1 MSIFGAMRSGVT
13 GLFAQSQALGMIA
26 DNIANVNTVGFKAIR
41 PRFSTLVTAQATA
54 SLHSPGGVQSR
65 VEREIDA
72 QGLLTASSVST
83 DIAIS
88 GSGFFAVNDQTDG
101 TGNTFFT
108 RAGEFRPDKNGN
120 LVNSGGFTLM
130 GWPIDS
136 NGTVQQTN
144 VLSAFSVLNVANL
157 TSAPVSTSL
166 VEMGANLPAS
176 ATSGDSNSLTVQVF
190 DKQGGQHALA
200 LTFTKTGNTNE
211 WSISA
216 TMTNAN
222 FVDPDDN
229 DDGTVGNTLTGT
241 STADDVDFLSGT
253 VSQVVGLITFNTDGT
268 LLSLTGA
275 VDTAGAISVE
285 DTTDNQLD
293 LTFDFDQTATTT
305 ADRTTVALD
314 FGTIGQ
320 ADGFTQFQGNF
331 TPNFI
336 EQNGKQF
343 GSLSAVNIDENGIT
357 TALFDNG
364 ETRDIFQV
372 PIITFNNPNGLQERT
387 GNVYVE
393 TTDSGPAVALEPGRG
408 GAGSVAP
415 SALEASTVDLAD
427 EFTRMIVT
435 QRAFSASTRII
446 TTADQMLEE
455 LTRIIR

>member
-13 GLFAQSQALGMIA
+13 GLFSQSQALGMIA
-26 DNIANVNTVGFKAIR
+26 DNIANVNTVGFKAVR
-41 PRFSTLVTAQATA
+41 PRFSTLVTAQASA
-54 SLHSPGGVQSR
+54 DLHSPGGVQSK

-72 QGLLTASSVST
+72 QGLLTASAVST

-88 GSGFFAVNDQTDG
+88 GSGFFTVNDQTDG

-108 RAGEFRPDKNGN
+108 RAGEFRPDKEGN

-144 VLSAFSVLNVANL
+144 VLSAFSVLNTANL

-166 VEMGANLPAS
+166 IEIGANLPAA
-176 ATSGDSNSLTVQVF
+176 ATSGDANSLTAQVF
-190 DKQGGQHALA
+190 DLQGGQHS
-200 LTFTKTGNTNE
+200 LTLTYTKTATVNE
-211 WSISA
+211 WDITASITNAGIIDPDSNNDSTNDPLTTTGA
-216 TMTNAN
+216 FAANGIRMGTMT
-222 FVDPDDN
+222 F
-229 DDGTVGNTLTGT
+229 G
-241 STADDVDFLSGT
+241 
-253 VSQVVGLITFNTDGT
+253 TDGT
-268 LLSLTGA
+268 LASITSTSA
-275 VDTAGAISVE
+275 TATDVGVVNA
-285 DTTDNQLD
+285 TTERFEM
-293 LTFDFDQTATTT
+293 TFDFDSTTGTT
-305 ADRTTVALD
+305 ADRVTVALD
-314 FGTIGQ
+314 FGTPGQ

-343 GSLSAVNIDENGIT
+343 GSLSAVNIDDSGIT

-372 PIITFNNPNGLQERT
+372 PVITFNNPNGLQERS
-387 GNVYVE
+387 GNVYTE
-393 TTDSGPAVALEPGRG
+393 TTNSGPAVALEPGRG
-408 GAGSVAP
+408 GAGSIAP
-415 SALEASTVDLAD
+415 SALEQSTVDLAD

-446 TTADQMLEE
+446 TTADEMLEE
-455 LTRIIR
+455 LTRIVR

>member
-13 GLFAQSQALGMIA
+13 GLFSQSQALGMIA
-26 DNIANVNTVGFKAIR
+26 DNIANVNTVGFKAVR
-41 PRFSTLVTAQATA
+41 PRFSTLVTAQASA
-54 SLHSPGGVQSR
+54 DLHSPGGVQSR

-88 GSGFFAVNDQTDG
+88 GSGFFTVNDQTDG

-108 RAGEFRPDKNGN
+108 RAGEFRPDKDGN

-144 VLSAFSVLNVANL
+144 VLSAFSVLNTANL
-157 TSAPVSTSL
+157 TSAPVSTTL
-166 VEMGANLPAS
+166 IEIGANLPAS
-176 ATSGDSNSLTVQVF
+176 ATSGDANSLTAQVF
-190 DKQGGQHALA
+190 DLQGGQHS
-200 LTFTKTGNTNE
+200 LTLTYTKTATANT
-211 WSISA
+211 WDVTASV
-216 TMTNAN
+216 TNAGI
-222 FVDPDDN
+222 VDPDSN
-229 DDGTVGNTLTGT
+229 DDGTNDPLTTTGAFAANGIRVGTL
-241 STADDVDFLSGT
+241 
-253 VSQVVGLITFNTDGT
+253 TFNTDGT
-268 LLSLTGA
+268 LLSITSNSATGTDVGVVNA
-275 VDTAGAISVE
+275 
-285 DTTDNQLD
+285 TTNRFET
-293 LTFDFDQTATTT
+293 TFDFDSATGTT
-305 ADRTTVALD
+305 SDRVTVALD
-314 FGTIGQ
+314 FGTPGQ

-372 PIITFNNPNGLQERT
+372 PVITFNNPNGLQERT
-387 GNVYVE
+387 GNIYTE

-408 GAGSVAP
+408 GAGQIAP
-415 SALEASTVDLAD
+415 SALEQSTVDLAD

-446 TTADQMLEE
+446 TTADEMLEE

>member
-1 MSIFGAMRSGVT
+1 MRSGVT
-13 GLFAQSQALGMIA
+13 GLFSQSQALGMIA
-26 DNIANVNTVGFKAIR
+26 DNIANVNTVGFKAVR
-41 PRFSTLVTAQATA
+41 PRFSTLVTAQASA
-54 SLHSPGGVQSR
+54 DLHSPGGVQSK

-72 QGLLTASSVST
+72 QGLLTASAVST

-88 GSGFFAVNDQTDG
+88 GSGFFTVNDQTDG

-108 RAGEFRPDKNGN
+108 RAGEFRPDKEGN

-144 VLSAFSVLNVANL
+144 VLSAFSVLNTANL

-166 VEMGANLPAS
+166 IEIGANLPAA
-176 ATSGDSNSLTVQVF
+176 ATSGDANSLTAQVF
-190 DKQGGQHALA
+190 DLQGGQHS
-200 LTFTKTGNTNE
+200 LTLTYTKTATVNE
-211 WSISA
+211 WDITASITNAGIIDPDSNNDSTNDPLTTTGA
-216 TMTNAN
+216 FAANGIRMGTMT
-222 FVDPDDN
+222 F
-229 DDGTVGNTLTGT
+229 G
-241 STADDVDFLSGT
+241 
-253 VSQVVGLITFNTDGT
+253 TDGT
-268 LLSLTGA
+268 LASITSTSA
-275 VDTAGAISVE
+275 TATDVGVVNA
-285 DTTDNQLD
+285 TTNRFEM
-293 LTFDFDQTATTT
+293 TFDFDSTTAST
-305 ADRTTVALD
+305 ADRVTVALD
-314 FGTIGQ
+314 FGTPGQ

-343 GSLSAVNIDENGIT
+343 GSLSAVNIDDNGIT

-372 PIITFNNPNGLQERT
+372 PVITFNNPNGLQERS
-387 GNVYVE
+387 GNVYTE

-408 GAGSVAP
+408 GAGSIAP
-415 SALEASTVDLAD
+415 SALEQSTVDLAD

-446 TTADQMLEE
+446 TTADEMLEE
-455 LTRIIR
+455 LTRIVR

>member
-1 MSIFGAMRSGVT
+1 MRSGVT
-13 GLFAQSQALGMIA
+13 GLFSQSQALGMIA
-26 DNIANVNTVGFKAIR
+26 DNIANVNTVGFKAVR
-41 PRFSTLVTAQATA
+41 PRFSTLVTAQASA
-54 SLHSPGGVQSR
+54 DLHSPGGVQSK

-72 QGLLTASSVST
+72 QGLLTASAVST

-88 GSGFFAVNDQTDG
+88 GSGFFTVNDQTDG

-108 RAGEFRPDKNGN
+108 RAGEFRPDKEGN

-144 VLSAFSVLNVANL
+144 VLSAFSVLNTANL

-166 VEMGANLPAS
+166 IEIGANLPAA
-176 ATSGDSNSLTVQVF
+176 ATSGDANSLTAQVF
-190 DKQGGQHALA
+190 DLQGGQHS
-200 LTFTKTGNTNE
+200 LTLTYTKTATVNE
-211 WSISA
+211 WDITASITNAGIIDPDSNNDSTNDPLTTTGA
-216 TMTNAN
+216 FAANGIRLGTMT
-222 FVDPDDN
+222 F
-229 DDGTVGNTLTGT
+229 G
-241 STADDVDFLSGT
+241 
-253 VSQVVGLITFNTDGT
+253 TDGT
-268 LLSLTGA
+268 LASITSTSA
-275 VDTAGAISVE
+275 TATDVGVVNA
-285 DTTDNQLD
+285 TTNRFEM
-293 LTFDFDQTATTT
+293 TFDFDSTTAST
-305 ADRTTVALD
+305 ADRVTVALD
-314 FGTIGQ
+314 FGTPGQ

-343 GSLSAVNIDENGIT
+343 GSLSAVNIDDNGIT

-372 PIITFNNPNGLQERT
+372 PVITFNNPNGLQERS
-387 GNVYVE
+387 GNVYTE

-408 GAGSVAP
+408 GAGSIAP
-415 SALEASTVDLAD
+415 SALEQSTVDLAD

-446 TTADQMLEE
+446 TTADEMLEE
-455 LTRIIR
+455 LTRIVR

>member
-1 MSIFGAMRSGVT
+1 MRSGVT
-13 GLFAQSQALGMIA
+13 GLFSQSQALGMIA
-26 DNIANVNTVGFKAIR
+26 DNIANVNTVGFKAVR
-41 PRFSTLVTAQATA
+41 PRFSTLVTAQASA
-54 SLHSPGGVQSR
+54 DLHSPGGVQSR

-72 QGLLTASSVST
+72 QGLLTSSSVST

-88 GSGFFAVNDQTDG
+88 GSGFFTVNDQTDG

-108 RAGEFRPDKNGN
+108 RAGEFRPDKDGN

-144 VLSAFSVLNVANL
+144 VLSAFSVLNTANL
-157 TSAPVSTSL
+157 TSAPVSTTL
-166 VEMGANLPAS
+166 IEIGANLPAS
-176 ATSGDSNSLTVQVF
+176 ATSGDANSLTAQVF
-190 DKQGGQHALA
+190 DLQGGQHS
-200 LTFTKTGNTNE
+200 LTLTYTKTATANT
-211 WSISA
+211 WDVTASI
-216 TMTNAN
+216 TNAGI
-222 FVDPDDN
+222 VDPDSN
-229 DDGTVGNTLTGT
+229 DDGTNDPLTTTG
-241 STADDVDFLSGT
+241 AFAANGIRVGT
-253 VSQVVGLITFNTDGT
+253 VTFNTDGT
-268 LLSLTGA
+268 LLSITSNSATGTDVGVVNA
-275 VDTAGAISVE
+275 
-285 DTTDNQLD
+285 TTNRFET
-293 LTFDFDQTATTT
+293 TFDFDSATGTT
-305 ADRTTVALD
+305 SDRVTVALD
-314 FGTIGQ
+314 FGTPGQ

-372 PIITFNNPNGLQERT
+372 PVITFNNPNGLQERT
-387 GNVYVE
+387 GNIYTE

-408 GAGSVAP
+408 GAGQIAP
-415 SALEASTVDLAD
+415 SALEQSTVDLAD

-446 TTADQMLEE
+446 TTADEMLEE

>member
-1 MSIFGAMRSGVT
+1 MRSGVT
-13 GLFAQSQALGMIA
+13 GLFSQSQALGMIA
-26 DNIANVNTVGFKAIR
+26 DNIANVNTVGFKAVR
-41 PRFSTLVTAQATA
+41 PRFSTLVTAQASA
-54 SLHSPGGVQSR
+54 DLHSPGGVQSK

-72 QGLLTASSVST
+72 QGLLTASAVST

-88 GSGFFAVNDQTDG
+88 GSGFFTVNDQNDG

-108 RAGEFRPDKNGN
+108 RAGEFRPDKEGN

-144 VLSAFSVLNVANL
+144 VLSAFSVLNTANL

-166 VEMGANLPAS
+166 IEIGANLPAA
-176 ATSGDSNSLTVQVF
+176 ATSGDANSLTAQVF
-190 DKQGGQHALA
+190 DLQGGQHS
-200 LTFTKTGNTNE
+200 LTLTYTKTATVNQWDITA
-211 WSISA
+211 SI
-216 TMTNAN
+216 TNAGII
-222 FVDPDDN
+222 DPDSN
-229 DDGTVGNTLTGT
+229 DDGTNDPLTTTGAFAANGIRLGT
-241 STADDVDFLSGT
+241 M
-253 VSQVVGLITFNTDGT
+253 TFGTDGT
-268 LLSLTGA
+268 LASITSTSA
-275 VDTAGAISVE
+275 TATDVGVVNA
-285 DTTDNQLD
+285 TTNRFEM
-293 LTFDFDQTATTT
+293 TFDFDSTT
-305 ADRTTVALD
+305 ASTSDRVTVALD
-314 FGTIGQ
+314 FGTPGQ

-343 GSLSAVNIDENGIT
+343 GSLSAVNIDDSGIT

-372 PIITFNNPNGLQERT
+372 PVITFNNPNGLQERS
-387 GNVYVE
+387 GNVYTE

-408 GAGSVAP
+408 GAGSIAP
-415 SALEASTVDLAD
+415 SALEQSTVDLAD

-446 TTADQMLEE
+446 TTADEMLEE
-455 LTRIIR
+455 LTRIVR

>member
-13 GLFAQSQALGMIA
+13 GLFSQSQALGMIA
-26 DNIANVNTVGFKAIR
+26 DNIANVNTVGFKAVR
-41 PRFSTLVTAQATA
+41 PRFSTLVTAQASA
-54 SLHSPGGVQSR
+54 DLHSPGGVQSK

-72 QGLLTASSVST
+72 QGLLTSSAVST

-88 GSGFFAVNDQTDG
+88 GSGFFTVNDQTDG

-108 RAGEFRPDKNGN
+108 RAGEFRPDKDGN

-144 VLSAFSVLNVANL
+144 VLSAFSVLNTANL

-166 VEMGANLPAS
+166 IEIGANLPAA
-176 ATSGDSNSLTVQVF
+176 ATSGDANSLTAQVF
-190 DKQGGQHALA
+190 DLQGGQHS
-200 LTFTKTGNTNE
+200 LTLTYTKTATTNE
-211 WSISA
+211 WDITASI
-216 TMTNAN
+216 TNAGI
-222 FVDPDDN
+222 VDPDSN
-229 DDGTVGNTLTGT
+229 NDGTNDPLTTTGAFAANGIRMGT
-241 STADDVDFLSGT
+241 M
-253 VSQVVGLITFNTDGT
+253 TFSNDGT
-268 LLSLTGA
+268 LSSITSNSATGTDVGVVNA
-275 VDTAGAISVE
+275 
-285 DTTDNQLD
+285 TTNRFEM
-293 LTFDFDQTATTT
+293 TFDFDSTTT
-305 ADRTTVALD
+305 STSDRVTVALD
-314 FGTIGQ
+314 FGTPSQ

-343 GSLSAVNIDENGIT
+343 GSLSAVNIDDAGIT

-372 PIITFNNPNGLQERT
+372 PVVTFNNPNGLQERT

-408 GAGSVAP
+408 GAGSIAP
-415 SALEASTVDLAD
+415 SALEQSTVDLAD

-446 TTADQMLEE
+446 TTADEMLEE
-455 LTRIIR
+455 LTRIVR

>member
-1 MSIFGAMRSGVT
+1 
-13 GLFAQSQALGMIA
+13 MIA
-26 DNIANVNTVGFKAIR
+26 DNIANVNTVGFKAVR
-41 PRFSTLVTAQATA
+41 PRFSTLVTAQASA
-54 SLHSPGGVQSR
+54 DLHSSGGVQSK

-72 QGLLTASSVST
+72 QGLLTASAVST

-88 GSGFFAVNDQTDG
+88 GSGFFTVNDQNDG

-108 RAGEFRPDKNGN
+108 RAGEFRPDKEGN

-144 VLSAFSVLNVANL
+144 VLSAFSVLNTANL

-166 VEMGANLPAS
+166 IEIGANLPAA
-176 ATSGDSNSLTVQVF
+176 ATSGDANSLTAQVF
-190 DKQGGQHALA
+190 DLQGGQHS
-200 LTFTKTGNTNE
+200 LTLTYTKTATVNE
-211 WSISA
+211 WDITASITNAGIIDPDSNNDSTNDPLTTTGA
-216 TMTNAN
+216 FAANGIRMGTMT
-222 FVDPDDN
+222 F
-229 DDGTVGNTLTGT
+229 G
-241 STADDVDFLSGT
+241 
-253 VSQVVGLITFNTDGT
+253 TDGT
-268 LLSLTGA
+268 LASITSTSA
-275 VDTAGAISVE
+275 TATDVGVVNA
-285 DTTDNQLD
+285 TTERFEM
-293 LTFDFDQTATTT
+293 TFDFDSTTGTT
-305 ADRTTVALD
+305 ADRVTVALD
-314 FGTIGQ
+314 FGTPGQ

-343 GSLSAVNIDENGIT
+343 GSLSAVNIDDNGIT

-372 PIITFNNPNGLQERT
+372 PVITFNNPNGLQERS
-387 GNVYVE
+387 GNVYTE

-408 GAGSVAP
+408 GAGSIAP
-415 SALEASTVDLAD
+415 SALEQSTVDLAD

-446 TTADQMLEE
+446 TTADEMLEE
-455 LTRIIR
+455 LTRIVR

>member
-13 GLFAQSQALGMIA
+13 GLFSQSQALGMIA
-26 DNIANVNTVGFKAIR
+26 DNIANVNTVGFKAVR
-41 PRFSTLVTAQATA
+41 PRFSTLVTAQASA
-54 SLHSPGGVQSR
+54 DLHSPGGVQSK

-72 QGLLTASSVST
+72 QGLLTASAVST

-88 GSGFFAVNDQTDG
+88 GSGFFTVNDQTDG
-101 TGNTFFT
+101 SGNTFFT
-108 RAGEFRPDKNGN
+108 RAGEFRPDKDGN

-144 VLSAFSVLNVANL
+144 VLSAFSVLNTANL

-166 VEMGANLPAS
+166 IEIGANLPAS
-176 ATSGDSNSLTVQVF
+176 ATSGDANSLTAQVF
-190 DKQGGQHALA
+190 DLQGGQHS
-200 LTFTKTGNTNE
+200 LTLTYTKTATANE
-211 WSISA
+211 WDITASI
-216 TMTNAN
+216 TNAGII
-222 FVDPDDN
+222 DPDSN
-229 DDGTVGNTLTGT
+229 DDGTNDPLTTTGAFAANGIRMGT
-241 STADDVDFLSGT
+241 M
-253 VSQVVGLITFNTDGT
+253 TFNTDGT
-268 LLSLTGA
+268 LASITSTSA
-275 VDTAGAISVE
+275 TATDVGVVNA
-285 DTTDNQLD
+285 TTNRFEM
-293 LTFDFDQTATTT
+293 TFDFDSATAST
-305 ADRTTVALD
+305 ADRVTVALD
-314 FGTIGQ
+314 FGTPGQ

-372 PIITFNNPNGLQERT
+372 PVITFNNPNGLQERT
-387 GNVYVE
+387 GNVYTE

-408 GAGSVAP
+408 GAGSIAP
-415 SALEASTVDLAD
+415 SALEQSTVDLAD

-446 TTADQMLEE
+446 TTADEMLEE
-455 LTRIIR
+455 LTRIVR

>member
-1 MSIFGAMRSGVT
+1 
-13 GLFAQSQALGMIA
+13 
-26 DNIANVNTVGFKAIR
+26 
-41 PRFSTLVTAQATA
+41 
-54 SLHSPGGVQSR
+54 VQSK

-72 QGLLTASSVST
+72 QGLLTASAVST

-88 GSGFFAVNDQTDG
+88 GSGFFTVNDQTDG

-108 RAGEFRPDKNGN
+108 RAGEFRPDKEGN

-144 VLSAFSVLNVANL
+144 VLSAFSVLNTANL

-166 VEMGANLPAS
+166 IEIGANLPAA
-176 ATSGDSNSLTVQVF
+176 ATSGDANSLTAQVF
-190 DKQGGQHALA
+190 DLQGGQHS
-200 LTFTKTGNTNE
+200 LTLTYTKTATTNE
-211 WSISA
+211 WDITASI
-216 TMTNAN
+216 TNAGI
-222 FVDPDDN
+222 VDPDSN
-229 DDGTVGNTLTGT
+229 NDGTNDPLTTTGAFAANGIRMGT
-241 STADDVDFLSGT
+241 M
-253 VSQVVGLITFNTDGT
+253 TFSNDGT
-268 LLSLTGA
+268 LSSITSNSATGTDVGVVNA
-275 VDTAGAISVE
+275 
-285 DTTDNQLD
+285 TTNRFE
-293 LTFDFDQTATTT
+293 LTFDFDSTTT
-305 ADRTTVALD
+305 STSDRVTVALD
-314 FGTIGQ
+314 FGTPAQ

-343 GSLSAVNIDENGIT
+343 GSLSAVNIDDAGIT

-372 PIITFNNPNGLQERT
+372 PVVTFNNPNGMQERT

-408 GAGSVAP
+408 GAGSIAP
-415 SALEASTVDLAD
+415 SALEQSTVDLAD

-446 TTADQMLEE
+446 TTADEMLEE
-455 LTRIIR
+455 LTRIVR

>member
-13 GLFAQSQALGMIA
+13 GLFSQSQALGMIA
-26 DNIANVNTVGFKAIR
+26 DNIANVNTVGFKAVR
-41 PRFSTLVTAQATA
+41 PRFSTLVTAQASA
-54 SLHSPGGVQSR
+54 DLHSPGGVQSR

-88 GSGFFAVNDQTDG
+88 GSGFFTVNDQTDG

-108 RAGEFRPDKNGN
+108 RAGEFRPDKDGN

-157 TSAPVSTSL
+157 TSAPVATTTID
-166 VEMGANLPAS
+166 MGANLPAS
-176 ATSGDSNSLTVQVF
+176 ATSGDSNSLTAQVF
-190 DKQGGQHALA
+190 DRQGGQHSLA
-200 LTFTKTGNTNE
+200 LTFTKTATTNQ
-211 WSISA
+211 WAVTATIS
-216 TMTNAN
+216 NAS
-222 FVDPDDN
+222 FVDPDQNNSGADS
-229 DDGTVGNTLTGT
+229 GNSLTGT
-241 STADDVDFLSGT
+241 ATTDDIDLINGTTSTTLGT
-253 VSQVVGLITFNTDGT
+253 ITFNTDGT
-268 LLSLTGA
+268 LASLSE
-275 VDTAGAISVE
+275 DFAGGSVGVL
-285 DTTDNQLD
+285 DATNNQFD
-293 LTFDFDQTATTT
+293 LTFDFDQALTST
-305 ADRTTVALD
+305 ADRVTIALD
-314 FGTIGQ
+314 FGTPNQ

-372 PIITFNNPNGLQERT
+372 PVITFNNPNGLQEKT
-387 GNVYVE
+387 GNVYTE
-393 TTDSGPAVALEPGRG
+393 TTESGPAVALEPGRG
-408 GAGSVAP
+408 GAGAIAP

-446 TTADQMLEE
+446 TTADEMLEE

>member
-13 GLFAQSQALGMIA
+13 GLFSQSQALGMIA
-26 DNIANVNTVGFKAIR
+26 DNIANVNTVGFKAVR
-41 PRFSTLVTAQATA
+41 PRFSTLVTAQASA
-54 SLHSPGGVQSR
+54 DLHSPGGVQSR

-72 QGLLTASSVST
+72 QGLLTSSSVST

-88 GSGFFAVNDQTDG
+88 GSGFFTVNDQTDG

-108 RAGEFRPDKNGN
+108 RAGEFRPDKDGN

-144 VLSAFSVLNVANL
+144 VLSAFSVLNTANL
-157 TSAPVSTSL
+157 TSAPVSTTL
-166 VEMGANLPAS
+166 IEIGANLPAS
-176 ATSGDSNSLTVQVF
+176 ATSGDANSLTAQVF
-190 DKQGGQHALA
+190 DLQGGQHS
-200 LTFTKTGNTNE
+200 LTLTYTKTATANT
-211 WSISA
+211 WDVTASV
-216 TMTNAN
+216 TNAGI
-222 FVDPDDN
+222 VDPDSN
-229 DDGTVGNTLTGT
+229 DDGTNDPLTTTGAFAANGIRVGTL
-241 STADDVDFLSGT
+241 
-253 VSQVVGLITFNTDGT
+253 TFNTDGT
-268 LLSLTGA
+268 LLSITSNSATGTDVGVVNA
-275 VDTAGAISVE
+275 
-285 DTTDNQLD
+285 TTNRFET
-293 LTFDFDQTATTT
+293 TFDFDSATGTT
-305 ADRTTVALD
+305 SDRVTVALD
-314 FGTIGQ
+314 FGTPGQ

-372 PIITFNNPNGLQERT
+372 PVITFNNPNGLQERT
-387 GNVYVE
+387 GNIYTE

-408 GAGSVAP
+408 GAGQIAP
-415 SALEASTVDLAD
+415 SALEQSTVDLAD

-446 TTADQMLEE
+446 TTADEMLEE

>member
-13 GLFAQSQALGMIA
+13 GLFSQSQALGMIA
-26 DNIANVNTVGFKAIR
+26 DNIANVNTVGFKAVR
-41 PRFSTLVTAQATA
+41 PRFSTLVTAQASA
-54 SLHSPGGVQSR
+54 DLHSPGGVQSR

-72 QGLLTASSVST
+72 QGLLTSSSVST

-88 GSGFFAVNDQTDG
+88 GSGFFTVNDQTDG

-108 RAGEFRPDKNGN
+108 RAGEFRPDKDGN

-144 VLSAFSVLNVANL
+144 VLSAFSVLNTANL
-157 TSAPVSTSL
+157 TSAPVSTTL
-166 VEMGANLPAS
+166 IEIGANLPAS
-176 ATSGDSNSLTVQVF
+176 ATSGDANSLTAQVF
-190 DKQGGQHALA
+190 DLQGGQHS
-200 LTFTKTGNTNE
+200 LTLTYTKTATANT
-211 WSISA
+211 WDVTASI
-216 TMTNAN
+216 TNAGI
-222 FVDPDDN
+222 VDPDSN
-229 DDGTVGNTLTGT
+229 DDGTNDPLTTTG
-241 STADDVDFLSGT
+241 AFAANGIRVGT
-253 VSQVVGLITFNTDGT
+253 VTFNTDGT
-268 LLSLTGA
+268 LLSITSNSATGTDIGVVNA
-275 VDTAGAISVE
+275 
-285 DTTDNQLD
+285 TTNRFET
-293 LTFDFDQTATTT
+293 TFDFDSATGTT
-305 ADRTTVALD
+305 SDRVTVALD
-314 FGTIGQ
+314 FGTPGQ

-372 PIITFNNPNGLQERT
+372 PVITFNNPNGLQERT
-387 GNVYVE
+387 GNIYTE

-408 GAGSVAP
+408 GAGQIAP
-415 SALEASTVDLAD
+415 SALEQSTVDLAD

-446 TTADQMLEE
+446 TTADEMLEE

>member
-13 GLFAQSQALGMIA
+13 GLFSQSQALGMIA
-26 DNIANVNTVGFKAIR
+26 DNIANVNTVGFKAVR
-41 PRFSTLVTAQATA
+41 PRFSTLVTAQASA
-54 SLHSPGGVQSR
+54 DLHSPGGVQSK

-72 QGLLTASSVST
+72 QGLLTSSAVST

-88 GSGFFAVNDQTDG
+88 GSGFFTVNDQTDG

-108 RAGEFRPDKNGN
+108 RAGEFRPDKEGN

-144 VLSAFSVLNVANL
+144 VLSAFSVLNTANL

-166 VEMGANLPAS
+166 IEIGANLPAA
-176 ATSGDSNSLTVQVF
+176 ATSGDANSLTAQVF
-190 DKQGGQHALA
+190 DLQGGQHS
-200 LTFTKTGNTNE
+200 LTLTYTKTATTNE
-211 WSISA
+211 WDITASI
-216 TMTNAN
+216 TNAGI
-222 FVDPDDN
+222 VDPDSN
-229 DDGTVGNTLTGT
+229 NDGTNDPLTTTGAFAANGIRMGT
-241 STADDVDFLSGT
+241 M
-253 VSQVVGLITFNTDGT
+253 TFSNDGT
-268 LLSLTGA
+268 LSSITSNSATGTDVGVVNA
-275 VDTAGAISVE
+275 
-285 DTTDNQLD
+285 TTNRFEM
-293 LTFDFDQTATTT
+293 TFDFDSTTT
-305 ADRTTVALD
+305 STSDRVTVALD
-314 FGTIGQ
+314 FGTPSQ

-343 GSLSAVNIDENGIT
+343 GSLSAVNIDDAGIT

-372 PIITFNNPNGLQERT
+372 PVVTFNNPNGLQERT

-408 GAGSVAP
+408 GAGSIAP
-415 SALEASTVDLAD
+415 SALEQSTVDLAD

-446 TTADQMLEE
+446 TTADEMLEE
-455 LTRIIR
+455 LTRIVR

>member
-13 GLFAQSQALGMIA
+13 GLFSQSQALGMIA
-26 DNIANVNTVGFKAIR
+26 DNIANVNTVDFKAVR
-41 PRFSTLVTAQATA
+41 PRFSTLVTAQA
-54 SLHSPGGVQSR
+54 SKDLHSSGGVQSR
-65 VEREIDA
+65 VEREIDQ
-72 QGLLTASSVST
+72 QGLLTSGASST

-88 GSGFFAVNDQTDG
+88 GSGFFTVNDQTDG
-101 TGNTFFT
+101 SGNTFFT
-108 RAGEFRPDKNGN
+108 RAGEFRPDKDGS

-144 VLSAFSVLNVANL
+144 VLSAFSVLNTANL
-157 TSAPVSTSL
+157 TSAPVATTSIEL
-166 VEMGANLPAS
+166 GANLPAS
-176 ATSGDSNSLTVQVF
+176 ATSGDANSLTAQVF
-190 DKQGGQHALA
+190 DRQGGQHSLA
-200 LTFTKTGNTNE
+200 LTFTKTSTNNQ
-211 WSISA
+211 WDITATISGG
-216 TMTNAN
+216 N
-222 FVDPDDN
+222 FVDPDQ
-229 DDGTVGNTLTGT
+229 DDDLTLGDPSTGT
-241 STADDVDFLSGT
+241 AAGDDVAFITGT
-253 VSQVVGLITFNTDGT
+253 TSTTIGTMTFGEDGT
-268 LLSLTGA
+268 LSSLTGA
-275 VDTAGAISVE
+275 AATAGAVSVE

-293 LTFDFDQTATTT
+293 LTFDFDQIDTTT
-305 ADRTTVALD
+305 ADRVTVAVD
-314 FGTIGQ
+314 FSSLNQ

-372 PIITFNNPNGLQERT
+372 PVVTFNNPNGLQERT
-387 GNVYVE
+387 GNVYTE

-408 GAGSVAP
+408 GAGQIAP
-415 SALEASTVDLAD
+415 SALEQSTVDLAD

-446 TTADQMLEE
+446 TTADEMLEE

>member
-13 GLFAQSQALGMIA
+13 GLFSQSQALGMIA
-26 DNIANVNTVGFKAIR
+26 DNIANVNTVGFKAVR
-41 PRFSTLVTAQATA
+41 PRFSTLVTAQASA
-54 SLHSPGGVQSR
+54 DLHSPGGVQSK

-72 QGLLTASSVST
+72 QGLLTSSAVST

-88 GSGFFAVNDQTDG
+88 GSGFFTVNDQTDG

-108 RAGEFRPDKNGN
+108 RAGEFRPDKEGN

-144 VLSAFSVLNVANL
+144 VLSAFSVLNTANL

-166 VEMGANLPAS
+166 IEIGANLPAA
-176 ATSGDSNSLTVQVF
+176 ATSGDANSLTAQVF
-190 DKQGGQHALA
+190 DLQGGQHS
-200 LTFTKTGNTNE
+200 LTLTYTKTATTNE
-211 WSISA
+211 WDITASI
-216 TMTNAN
+216 TNAGI
-222 FVDPDDN
+222 VDPDSN
-229 DDGTVGNTLTGT
+229 NDGTNDPLTTTGAFAANGIRMGT
-241 STADDVDFLSGT
+241 M
-253 VSQVVGLITFNTDGT
+253 TFSNDGT
-268 LLSLTGA
+268 LSSITSNSATGTDVGVVNA
-275 VDTAGAISVE
+275 
-285 DTTDNQLD
+285 TTNRFE
-293 LTFDFDQTATTT
+293 LTFDFDSTTT
-305 ADRTTVALD
+305 STSDRVTVALD
-314 FGTIGQ
+314 FGTPSQ

-343 GSLSAVNIDENGIT
+343 GSLSAVNIDDAGIT

-372 PIITFNNPNGLQERT
+372 PVVTFNNPNGMQERT

-408 GAGSVAP
+408 GAGSIAP
-415 SALEASTVDLAD
+415 SALEQSTVDLAD

-446 TTADQMLEE
+446 TTADEMLEE
-455 LTRIIR
+455 LTRIVR

>member
-13 GLFAQSQALGMIA
+13 GLFSQSQALGMIA
-26 DNIANVNTVGFKAIR
+26 DNIANVNTVGFKAVR
-41 PRFSTLVTAQATA
+41 PRFSTLVTAQASA
-54 SLHSPGGVQSR
+54 DLHSPGGVQSK

-72 QGLLTASSVST
+72 QGLLTSSAVST

-88 GSGFFAVNDQTDG
+88 GSGFFTVNDQTDG

-108 RAGEFRPDKNGN
+108 RAGEFRPDKEGN

-144 VLSAFSVLNVANL
+144 VLSAFSVLNTANL

-166 VEMGANLPAS
+166 IEIGANLPAA
-176 ATSGDSNSLTVQVF
+176 ATSGDANSLTAQVF
-190 DKQGGQHALA
+190 DLQGGQHS
-200 LTFTKTGNTNE
+200 LTLTYTKTATTNE
-211 WSISA
+211 WDITASI
-216 TMTNAN
+216 TNAGI
-222 FVDPDDN
+222 VDPDSN
-229 DDGTVGNTLTGT
+229 NDGTNDPLTTTGAFAANGIRLGT
-241 STADDVDFLSGT
+241 M
-253 VSQVVGLITFNTDGT
+253 TFSNDGT
-268 LLSLTGA
+268 LSSITSNSATGTDVGVVNA
-275 VDTAGAISVE
+275 
-285 DTTDNQLD
+285 TTNRFE
-293 LTFDFDQTATTT
+293 LTFDFDSTTT
-305 ADRTTVALD
+305 STSDRVTVALD
-314 FGTIGQ
+314 FGTPSQ

-343 GSLSAVNIDENGIT
+343 GSLSAVNIDDAGIT

-372 PIITFNNPNGLQERT
+372 PVVTFNNPNGMQERT

-408 GAGSVAP
+408 GAGSIAP
-415 SALEASTVDLAD
+415 SALEQSTVDLAD

-446 TTADQMLEE
+446 TTADEMLEE
-455 LTRIIR
+455 LTRIVR

>member
-13 GLFAQSQALGMIA
+13 GLFSQSQALGMIA
-26 DNIANVNTVGFKAIR
+26 DNIANVNTVGFKAVR
-41 PRFSTLVTAQATA
+41 PRFSTLVTAQASA
-54 SLHSPGGVQSR
+54 DLHSPGGVQSK

-72 QGLLTASSVST
+72 QGLLTASAVST

-88 GSGFFAVNDQTDG
+88 GSGFFTVNDQTDG

-108 RAGEFRPDKNGN
+108 RAGEFRPDKDGN

-144 VLSAFSVLNVANL
+144 VLSAFSVLNTANL

-166 VEMGANLPAS
+166 IEIGANLPAS
-176 ATSGDSNSLTVQVF
+176 ATSGDANSLTAQVF
-190 DKQGGQHALA
+190 DLQGGQHS
-200 LTFTKTGNTNE
+200 LTLTYTKTATANE
-211 WSISA
+211 WDITASI
-216 TMTNAN
+216 TNAGI
-222 FVDPDDN
+222 VDPDSN
-229 DDGTVGNTLTGT
+229 DDGTNDPLTTTGAFAANGIRMGT
-241 STADDVDFLSGT
+241 M
-253 VSQVVGLITFNTDGT
+253 TFNTDGT
-268 LLSLTGA
+268 LASITSTSA
-275 VDTAGAISVE
+275 TATDVGVVNA
-285 DTTDNQLD
+285 TTNRFEM
-293 LTFDFDQTATTT
+293 TFDFDSTTAST
-305 ADRTTVALD
+305 ADRVTVALD
-314 FGTIGQ
+314 FGTPAQ

-372 PIITFNNPNGLQERT
+372 PVVTFNNPNGLQERT
-387 GNVYVE
+387 GNVYTE

-408 GAGSVAP
+408 GAGSIAP
-415 SALEASTVDLAD
+415 SALEQSTVDLAD

-446 TTADQMLEE
+446 TTADEMLEE
-455 LTRIIR
+455 LTRIVR

>member
-13 GLFAQSQALGMIA
+13 GLFSQSQALGMIA
-26 DNIANVNTVGFKAIR
+26 DNIANVNTVGFKAVR
-41 PRFSTLVTAQATA
+41 PRFSTLVTAQASA
-54 SLHSPGGVQSR
+54 DLHSPGGVQSK

-72 QGLLTASSVST
+72 QGLLTSSAVST

-88 GSGFFAVNDQTDG
+88 GSGFFTVNDQTDG

-108 RAGEFRPDKNGN
+108 RAGEFRPDKEGN

-144 VLSAFSVLNVANL
+144 VLSAFSVLNTANL

-166 VEMGANLPAS
+166 IEIGANLPA
-176 ATSGDSNSLTVQVF
+176 AAVDGDANSLTAQVF
-190 DKQGGQHALA
+190 DLQGGQHS
-200 LTFTKTGNTNE
+200 LTLTYTKTATVNE
-211 WSISA
+211 WDITASI
-216 TMTNAN
+216 TNAGI
-222 FVDPDDN
+222 VDPDSN
-229 DDGTVGNTLTGT
+229 DDGTNDPLTTTGAFAADGIRLGT
-241 STADDVDFLSGT
+241 M
-253 VSQVVGLITFNTDGT
+253 TFGTDGT
-268 LLSLTGA
+268 LASITSTSA
-275 VDTAGAISVE
+275 TATDAGVVNA
-285 DTTDNQLD
+285 TTNRFEM
-293 LTFDFDQTATTT
+293 TFDFDSTT
-305 ADRTTVALD
+305 ASTSDRVTVALD
-314 FGTIGQ
+314 FGTPGQ

-343 GSLSAVNIDENGIT
+343 GSLSAVNIDDSGIT

-372 PIITFNNPNGLQERT
+372 PVITFNNPNGLQERS
-387 GNVYVE
+387 GNIYTE

-408 GAGSVAP
+408 GAGSIAP
-415 SALEASTVDLAD
+415 SALEQSTVDLAD

-446 TTADQMLEE
+446 TTADEMLEE
-455 LTRIIR
+455 LTRIVR

>member
-26 DNIANVNTVGFKAIR
+26 DNIANVNTIGFKAIR

-54 SLHSPGGVQSR
+54 NLHSPGGVQSR
-65 VEREIDA
+65 VQREIDA
-72 QGLLTASSVST
+72 QGLLTASASST

-101 TGNTFFT
+101 SGNIFFT
-108 RAGEFRPDKNGN
+108 RAGEFRPDKDGN
-120 LVNSGGFTLM
+120 LVNTGGFTLM
-130 GWPIDS
+130 GWPID
-136 NGTVQQTN
+136 NDGVVQQTN
-144 VLSAFSVLNVANL
+144 VLSAFSVLNTANL
-157 TSAPVSTSL
+157 TSAPVSTTL
-166 VEMGANLPAS
+166 IELGANLPAS
-176 ATSGDSNSLTVQVF
+176 ATSGDANSLTAQVF
-190 DKQGGQHALA
+190 DKQGGQHSLA
-200 LTFTKTGNTNE
+200 LTFTRIATANT
-211 WSISA
+211 WDISF
-216 TMTNAN
+216 TITNAIAT
-222 FVDPDDN
+222 DPDN
-229 DDGTVGNTLTGT
+229 NNDGTNDPLTTTIAASSTRIGT
-241 STADDVDFLSGT
+241 IA
-253 VSQVVGLITFNTDGT
+253 FNTDGT
-268 LLSLTGA
+268 LASITSNSATGTDIGVVNA
-275 VDTAGAISVE
+275 
-285 DTTDNQLD
+285 TTNRFEVA
-293 LTFDFDQTATTT
+293 FDFDSDATTLT
-305 ADRTTVALD
+305 DRVSVALD
-314 FGTIGQ
+314 FGTPDS

-343 GSLSAVNIDENGIT
+343 GSLSAVNIDEDGIT

-372 PIITFNNPNGLQERT
+372 PVVTFNNPNGLQERT

-408 GAGSVAP
+408 GAGAIAP
-415 SALEASTVDLAD
+415 AALEASTVDLAD

-446 TTADQMLEE
+446 TTADEMLEE

>member
-13 GLFAQSQALGMIA
+13 GLFSQSQALGMIA
-26 DNIANVNTVGFKAIR
+26 DNIANVNTVGFKAVR
-41 PRFSTLVTAQATA
+41 PRFSTLVTAQASA
-54 SLHSPGGVQSR
+54 DLHSPGGVQSK

-72 QGLLTASSVST
+72 QGLLTSSAVST

-88 GSGFFAVNDQTDG
+88 GSGFFTVNDQTDG

-108 RAGEFRPDKNGN
+108 RAGEFRPDKEGN

-144 VLSAFSVLNVANL
+144 VLSAFSVLNTANL

-166 VEMGANLPAS
+166 IEIGANLPA
-176 ATSGDSNSLTVQVF
+176 AAVDGDANSLTAQVF
-190 DKQGGQHALA
+190 DLQGGQHS
-200 LTFTKTGNTNE
+200 LTLTYTKTATVNE
-211 WSISA
+211 WDITASI
-216 TMTNAN
+216 TNAGI
-222 FVDPDDN
+222 VDPDSN
-229 DDGTVGNTLTGT
+229 DDGTNDPLTTTGAFAANGIRMG
-241 STADDVDFLSGT
+241 SM
-253 VSQVVGLITFNTDGT
+253 TFNTDGT
-268 LLSLTGA
+268 LDSITSTSA
-275 VDTAGAISVE
+275 TATDVGVVNA
-285 DTTDNQLD
+285 TTNRFE
-293 LTFDFDQTATTT
+293 LTFDFDSTTGT
-305 ADRTTVALD
+305 TSDRVTVALD
-314 FGTIGQ
+314 FGTPSQ

-343 GSLSAVNIDENGIT
+343 GSLSSVNIDESGIT

-372 PIITFNNPNGLQERT
+372 PVITFNNPNGLQERT
-387 GNVYVE
+387 GNIYTE

-408 GAGSVAP
+408 GAGSIAP
-415 SALEASTVDLAD
+415 SALEQSTVDLAD

-446 TTADQMLEE
+446 TTADEMLEE
-455 LTRIIR
+455 LTRIVR